1 MTKYNFT
8 CFGFRDHKA
17 GRPLVKFGK
26 LSFFMHYFGW
36 KGIHDG
42 LNWVNYTAMK
52 SPLKYVVFNANFVH
66 LTMIWIMKK
75 IRTKDRIK
83 IFYDGLKRSYFFHT
97 LSQFWKK
104 LLAKM
109 YSPISEPFWSIVN
122 FVSVIP
128 KSFEFMPN
136 FTAKPW
142 IELRSK
148 ELDFAICSHDF
159 SLRRPQLSPAWI
171 VFLRAQFSRTMRVR
185 SFESCVCVPLSTTHN
200 QDFQID
206 FYTRATCNFLFIS
219 SSLMMIRNESDFRA
233 EKFLGLKAYLL
244 SLGSTFKYG
253 TFLISSAGFE
263 GISVLEG
270 CLITY
275 KIFPLASLHF
285 FKTKVF
291 W

>member
-1 MTKYNFT
+1 
-8 CFGFRDHKA
+8 
-17 GRPLVKFGK
+17 
-26 LSFFMHYFGW
+26 
-36 KGIHDG
+36 
-42 LNWVNYTAMK
+42 
-52 SPLKYVVFNANFVH
+52 
-66 LTMIWIMKK
+66 
-75 IRTKDRIK
+75 
-83 IFYDGLKRSYFFHT
+83 
-97 LSQFWKK
+97 
-104 LLAKM
+104 M

-263 GISVLEG
+263 GISVLQG

-275 KIFPLASLHF
+275 RISPLASLQQKF
-285 FKTKVF
+285 SNSTTKLSFVSFQKCSQKMNFKIEMMLPF
-291 W
+291 WKPQQVEANHNWH